1 MTDKDHHLLVLALFL
16 SHPCNFYALFT
27 NYYEI
32 EVVARPKHNCDNFDF
47 VESKH
52 KPQNNIKGTRF

>member
-1 MTDKDHHLLVLALFL
+1 
-16 SHPCNFYALFT
+16 LFT